1 MTSTHPTY
9 PAVALFDNAYS
20 STFAFLDS
28 LGSHGI
34 TVNVYG
40 PSLLGSTRWSRFSS
54 SYQRCPPLDE
64 PEEFLPWLR
73 QQIRSGAIT
82 RVAPTSDLIAYYL
95 SELRDEFADEV
106 RRTIPTLADVEVCL
120 IKSRFAATCKAKR
133 IATPEIASPSNID
146 EALAFAEKVGYP
158 LVMKAKSHLAVG
170 MAERGAVIET
180 KQQLR
185 ERFVPYEIVKGH
197 ECIVAR
203 YPELRLPMLQRFIP
217 SATRRVYSV
226 SGFKDARLGIVT
238 AALSYKREQWPPKVG
253 TSTHQVAINDQ
264 RILRAGLVAV
274 ERLVSCG
281 IFELELLVERNK
293 LLVID
298 LNPRSFGFMSLD
310 IARGSDLPWLW
321 FQSTMDCLP
330 EGASARPL
338 PVMHCRQSLPFYVS
352 RLVMLLSGPNRL
364 QKMRGFW
371 NELGSPWVSM
381 NGQWRDPVPKLLAL
395 LRLLRHPG
403 GLVRP
408 YWDSASDF
416 GKTHES
422 PRAKATARNAPAE
435 VQTSD
440 FPAAAAMDTLE
451 HLATGAYPRMT
462 FSITADETGRF
473 VRPFASDG
481 NKE

>member
-1 MTSTHPTY
+1 M
-9 PAVALFDNAYS
+9 ALHRS
-20 STFAFLDS
+20 ERWPGFA
-28 LGSHGI
+28 GI
-34 TVNVYG
+34 
-40 PSLLGSTRWSRFSS
+40 R
-54 SYQRCPPLDE
+54 
-64 PEEFLPWLR
+64 
-73 QQIRSGAIT
+73 
-82 RVAPTSDLIAYYL
+82 
-95 SELRDEFADEV
+95 
-106 RRTIPTLADVEVCL
+106 
-120 IKSRFAATCKAKR
+120 K
-133 IATPEIASPSNID
+133 
-146 EALAFAEKVGYP
+146 
-158 LVMKAKSHLAVG
+158 
-170 MAERGAVIET
+170 
-180 KQQLR
+180 
-185 ERFVPYEIVKGH
+185 
-197 ECIVAR
+197 
-203 YPELRLPMLQRFIP
+203 
-217 SATRRVYSV
+217 
-226 SGFKDARLGIVT
+226 
-238 AALSYKREQWPPKVG
+238 
-253 TSTHQVAINDQ
+253 
-264 RILRAGLVAV
+264 
-274 ERLVSCG
+274 RLVSCG